1 MQLQRIELT
10 DFRQF
15 KGRQTLLLA
24 RGSEQ
29 NVTVIYGKNGR
40 GKTGIFRALMFCLY
54 GDRSL
59 SQDELT
65 GQDKKHGLRLV
76 NEIVLKE
83 QVGQGVS
90 ARVAVHFTHQGKQC
104 IISRSLTGLMKKDG
118 TVVQDP
124 SDHDKVSLQVT
135 DVDGNTSPKETDPD
149 KIKAFIQEI
158 LSSRLRDYFLFD
170 GERIERLTR
179 GTRERRDEVRKGI
192 RALLDLDA
200 MELAIKGLKKLASGY
215 DKEISEKSTGRL
227 QKITEKIAQFNEEI
241 EALENGLE
249 EDIAEQKRLQHRIAE
264 LSKEIEGHEET
275 AEKER
280 QRKDLINQVKDK
292 QDALA
297 VLKNDMA
304 EKLNQAPQLLAADLL
319 EQLLEELDLRRE
331 KGQLPPEIRKEFVEK
346 LLASGTCIC
355 GTSLDEAHSLE
366 RNCLQKFLAEHYS
379 PGLGQETLTLYSALN
394 KLSGAHQGLADSF
407 NKLLLNEKSI
417 REDIEGLERRVQQ
430 LNDEL
435 GQGGSSADDLIAER
449 SACEEDEKELV
460 LKIDRQER
468 DIKQAEKKRE
478 DLRKE
483 EKKLAT
489 QEDRIKRLQTKRDL
503 AENSRQELTKI
514 YDSFARQVKKDLA
527 AKSTEIFQQLADE
540 KTLQDIKKIDI
551 DDNYMLDV
559 LNWDGQ
565 GRLDEISAG
574 QRQIVSLSFIMALI
588 QVAGNLEVP
597 LFMDTPFGRLS
608 GDHRDH
614 LLATIPKI
622 ASQWILLATDTEFTR
637 VEAAALRQTE
647 AWGRIFELTKKEQ
660 GATEIME
667 QDVHS
672 FTPSRATL

>member
-1 MQLQRIELT
+1 MQLKKIELT

-15 KGRQTLLLA
+15 KGRQRLILA
-24 RGSEQ
+24 DDLEK

-65 GQDKKHGLRLV
+65 GQDKKYGLRLI
-76 NEIVLKE
+76 NEITLRE
-83 QVGQGVS
+83 NEGQAVT
-90 ARVAVHFTHQGKQC
+90 ATVKVHFTHRGEQC
-104 IISRSLTGLMKKDG
+104 AISRSLTGLMKNDG

-124 SDHDKVSLQVT
+124 PDRDQVALQVT
-135 DVDGNTSPKETDPD
+135 DVDGNTSPQETDPD
-149 KIKAFIQEI
+149 KIETFIQEI

-200 MELAIKGLKKLASGY
+200 MELAIKGLKKLAGEY
-215 DKEISEKSTGRL
+215 DKEISEKSTGKL
-227 QKITEKIAQFNEEI
+227 QKISEKIAKYNEEI
-241 EALENGLE
+241 EALEHSLE
-249 EDIAEQKRLQHRIAE
+249 VDIAESKRLQHKIIE
-264 LSKEIEGHEET
+264 LSKEIEGHEEI
-275 AEKER
+275 AEKEK

-297 VLKNDMA
+297 ALKKEMA
-304 EKLNQAPQLLAADLL
+304 EKLNQSPQLLAADLL
-319 EQLLEELDLRRE
+319 EQLLEELDLRRK

-346 LLASGTCIC
+346 LLADEICIC
-355 GTSLDEAHSLE
+355 GTPLDTSHADE
-366 RNCLQKFLAEHYS
+366 RACLQKFLTEHYS

-394 KLSGAHQGLADSF
+394 KLSGAHKGLADGF
-407 NKLLLNEKSI
+407 NKLLLSEKRN
-417 REDIEGLERRVQQ
+417 REDIEALERRIQQ
-430 LNDEL
+430 LNEEL

-449 SACEEDEKELV
+449 SACEADEQDLI
-460 LKIDRQER
+460 LKIDRQEYE
-468 DIKQAEKKRE
+468 IKQTEKKRE
-478 DLRKE
+478 ELRKE

-489 QEDRIKRLQTKRDL
+489 QEDRIKRLQAKRDL
-503 AENSRQELTKI
+503 AEESRQELTRI
-514 YDSFARQVKKDLA
+514 YNSFAQKVKTDLA
-527 AKSTEIFQQLADE
+527 AKSTEIFQKLADE

-565 GRLDEISAG
+565 RRLDEISAG

-637 VEAAALRQTE
+637 VEAAALRQTG

-667 QDVHS
+667 RDVNS
-672 FTPSRATL
+672 FTPTRATL